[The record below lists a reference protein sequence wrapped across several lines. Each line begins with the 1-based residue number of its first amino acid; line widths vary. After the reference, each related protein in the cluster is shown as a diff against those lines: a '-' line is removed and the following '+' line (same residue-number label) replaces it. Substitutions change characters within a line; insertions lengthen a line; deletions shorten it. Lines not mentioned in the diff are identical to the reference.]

1 MALSKNAHIRAQPS
15 PYRAAVWQCRDGVTM
30 YVLLAACSTAG
41 VSSISV
47 PTRAQTRL

>member
-15 PYRAAVWQCRDGVTM
+15 PYRAAVSLWCDNVCLTS
-30 YVLLAACSTAG
+30 CSTAG